1 MRECHGVRGP
11 GSIRRAGDGRRT
23 SVVESVPSSSLRYM
37 PAHTRGRDGAHAEQ
51 LARAAAT
58 ARHTCG
64 LSELRA
70 GRREEGRVVEG
81 EGGDAGRAVARP
93 RELHVRDARLGH
105 ADDELDVRIRRRF
118 ILRQRRRLPSQS
130 SGSCLV
136 HTAEG
141 ERVHLLRREQQ
152 REEELEHAE
161 DARSELYL
169 RPKLA
174 YFLGK
179 FTCN

>member
-37 PAHTRGRDGAHAEQ
+37 PAHTSGRDGARAEQ
-51 LARAAAT
+51 LARAAK

-70 GRREEGRVVEG
+70 GRREERRVVEG

-105 ADDELDVRIRRRF
+105 ADDKLDVRIRRRF

-136 HTAEG
+136 HTAQG

-161 DARSELYL
+161 DARGELRAQTSL
-169 RPKLA
+169 LSR
-174 YFLGK
+174 
-179 FTCN
+179 